1 MNNINLYCREGRGV
15 MDVDEALALSVE
27 RLGFKDLKA
36 KQREVV
42 KGFVSGNDVFAALP
56 TGSGKSLCFALLPFV
71 FDMLRGKSTPLSI
84 VVCISP
90 LVALMTDQKAKFSP
104 RGLVTEFVGG
114 HQEDPE
120 AYRSVIK
127 GKCQLVYMT
136 PESLFLSPVWWEMFR
151 SNEYQENLVAV
162 VVDEAH
168 CVPKW

>member
-1 MNNINLYCREGRGV
+1 MNNISLYCREGRGV

-36 KQREVV
+36 EQREVV
-42 KGFVSGNDVFAALP
+42 KGFVSGNDVFALP
-56 TGSGKSLCFALLPFV
+56 TWSGKSLCFALLPLV
-71 FDMLRGKSTPLSI
+71 FDMLRGKSTPSI

-120 AYRSVIK
+120 AYQSVIK
-127 GKCQLVYMT
+127 GKCQLVYMAIFIWV
-136 PESLFLSPVWWEMFR
+136 S
-151 SNEYQENLVAV
+151 VA
-162 VVDEAH
+162 A
-168 CVPKW
+168 CG